1 MFGKKKSVAGLD
13 IGSSSIKMVELEGKL
28 NNLNLVSLGFE
39 NLPGDTIIDGQI
51 MELNVVSDVIQSV
64 CTNHQVNADNVVT
77 GVSGHSVILKN
88 IVLPPMSHEELEE
101 SIDWH
106 AEEHIPYDLADVS
119 LDYQVTAETADST
132 HVLIA
137 ACKRERIDNIKQA
150 IQLAGKTP
158 VVIDV
163 DTFALQN
170 CYEVNYN
177 PTDDD
182 VVTLLNIGASTMNV
196 NIVKGT
202 RSLFTRDITVGG
214 SQFTDVLQRSLGLNF
229 QQAEAVKRGV
239 AGRGRRHRRK
249 IHRAADEQRDRDRR
263 DGDPKDF
270 RFLSCDD
277 RGQLRRVVQK
287 ILISGGG
294 SKLAG
299 LAQELSERLELPVEV
314 LEPVPQYQSRRQ
326 EIRPGLSQRDRAG
339 NGGCRRI
346 GRKGSV
352 NKMIKINLLNSVTER
367 QSGTV
372 AAVDRKISSPA
383 SRFLLMSVV
392 VERYARRRHR
402 LGRYQHAD
410 GKDRG
415 RTRA

>member
-13 IGSSSIKMVELEGKL
+13 IGSSSIKMVELDGKL
-28 NNLNLVSLGFE
+28 NSLNLVSLGFE

-51 MELNVVSDVIQSV
+51 MELNVVSDVIRSV
-64 CTNHQVNADNVVT
+64 CVNHQVTADRVVT

-88 IVLPPMSHEELEE
+88 IVLPPMSREELEE

-119 LDYQVTAETADST
+119 LDYQITAETADAT
-132 HVLIA
+132 YVLIA

-177 PTDDD
+177 PTDDQ

-229 QQAEAVKRGV
+229 QQAEALKRGV
-239 AGRGRRHRRK
+239 HDDADGIEEK
-249 IHRAADEQRDRDRR
+249 SIEPLMNNVTEIVAMEIQKTFDFYRATTEDNET
-263 DGDPKDF
+263 
-270 RFLSCDD
+270 
-277 RGQLRRVVQK
+277 VVQK

-294 SKLAG
+294 SKLVG
-299 LAQELSERLELPVEV
+299 LAQELSQRLELPVEILDPFRNIKV
-314 LEPVPQYQSRRQ
+314 DTKKFDPDYLSEIVP
-326 EIRPGLSQRDRAG
+326 EMAVAVGL
-339 NGGCRRI
+339 
-346 GRKGSV
+346 
-352 NKMIKINLLNSVTER
+352 
-367 QSGTV
+367 
-372 AAVDRKISSPA
+372 AV
-383 SRFLLMSVV
+383 
-392 VERYARRRHR
+392 
-402 LGRYQHAD
+402 
-410 GKDRG
+410 RG
-415 RTRA
+415 V

>member
-1 MFGKKKSVAGLD
+1 MFGKKKNIAGLD

-28 NNLNLVSLGFE
+28 NNLNLVSLGYE
-39 NLPGDTIIDGQI
+39 NLPSDTIIDGQI

-64 CTNHQVNADNVVT
+64 CANHQVTAEMVVT

-88 IVLPPMSHEELEE
+88 IVLPPMSRDELEE

-119 LDYQVTAETADST
+119 LDYQVTAESSEATN
-132 HVLIA
+132 VLIA
-137 ACKRERIDNIKQA
+137 ACKRERIDNIRQA

-170 CYEVNYN
+170 CYEVNYDPSDN
-177 PTDDD
+177 D

-214 SQFTDVLQRSLGLNF
+214 SQFTDVLQRSLGINF

-239 AGRGRRHRRK
+239 VDAVDGIEEK
-249 IHRAADEQRDRDRR
+249 SIEPLMNNVTEVVAMEIQKTFDFYRATSEDNETQ
-263 DGDPKDF
+263 
-270 RFLSCDD
+270 
-277 RGQLRRVVQK
+277 VQK

-294 SKLAG
+294 SKLTG
-299 LAQELSERLELPVEV
+299 LAQELSQRLELPVEV
-314 LEPVPQYQSRRQ
+314 LDPFRNIRVDKNKFDPDYLKEIVP
-326 EIRPGLSQRDRAG
+326 EMAVAVGL
-339 NGGCRRI
+339 
-346 GRKGSV
+346 
-352 NKMIKINLLNSVTER
+352 
-367 QSGTV
+367 
-372 AAVDRKISSPA
+372 AV
-383 SRFLLMSVV
+383 
-392 VERYARRRHR
+392 
-402 LGRYQHAD
+402 
-410 GKDRG
+410 RG
-415 RTRA
+415 V

>member
-13 IGSSSIKMVELEGKL
+13 IGSSSIKMIELEGKL

-51 MELNVVSDVIQSV
+51 MELNVVSDVIRSV
-64 CTNHQVNADNVVT
+64 CINHQVTADRVVT

-88 IVLPPMSHEELEE
+88 IVLPSMSKEELEE

-119 LDYQVTAETADST
+119 LDYQVTAETPEST

-150 IQLAGKTP
+150 IQLAGKSP
-158 VVIDV
+158 VIIDV

-177 PTDDD
+177 PTESD

-229 QQAEAVKRGV
+229 AQAEAVKRGV
-239 AGRGRRHRRK
+239 ADAVDGVEVK
-249 IHRAADEQRDRDRR
+249 AIEPLMNNVTEIVAMEIQKTFDFYRATTEDNET
-263 DGDPKDF
+263 
-270 RFLSCDD
+270 
-277 RGQLRRVVQK
+277 VVQK

-299 LAQELSERLELPVEV
+299 LAQELSERLELPVEILDPFRNIKV
-314 LEPVPQYQSRRQ
+314 DKKKFDPDYLSEIVP
-326 EIRPGLSQRDRAG
+326 EMAVAVGL
-339 NGGCRRI
+339 
-346 GRKGSV
+346 
-352 NKMIKINLLNSVTER
+352 
-367 QSGTV
+367 
-372 AAVDRKISSPA
+372 AV
-383 SRFLLMSVV
+383 
-392 VERYARRRHR
+392 
-402 LGRYQHAD
+402 
-410 GKDRG
+410 RG
-415 RTRA
+415 V

>member
-13 IGSSSIKMVELEGKL
+13 IGSSSIKMIELEGKL

-51 MELNVVSDVIQSV
+51 MELNVVSDVIRSV
-64 CTNHQVNADNVVT
+64 CVNHQVNADRVVT

-88 IVLPPMSHEELEE
+88 IVLPAMSKEELEE

-119 LDYQVTAETADST
+119 LDYQVTAETSEST

-150 IQLAGKTP
+150 IQLAGKSP
-158 VVIDV
+158 VIIDV

-177 PTDDD
+177 PTESD

-214 SQFTDVLQRSLGLNF
+214 SQFTDVLQRSLGLNY

-239 AGRGRRHRRK
+239 ADAVDGVEIK
-249 IHRAADEQRDRDRR
+249 AIEPLMNNVTEIVAMEIQKTFDFYRATTEDNET
-263 DGDPKDF
+263 
-270 RFLSCDD
+270 
-277 RGQLRRVVQK
+277 VVQK

-314 LEPVPQYQSRRQ
+314 LDPFRNIKVDKKKFDPDYLSEIVP
-326 EIRPGLSQRDRAG
+326 EMAVAVGL
-339 NGGCRRI
+339 
-346 GRKGSV
+346 
-352 NKMIKINLLNSVTER
+352 
-367 QSGTV
+367 
-372 AAVDRKISSPA
+372 AV
-383 SRFLLMSVV
+383 
-392 VERYARRRHR
+392 
-402 LGRYQHAD
+402 
-410 GKDRG
+410 RG
-415 RTRA
+415 V

>member
-13 IGSSSIKMVELEGKL
+13 IGSSSIKMVELDGKL

-39 NLPGDTIIDGQI
+39 NLPADTIIDGQI
-51 MELNVVSDVIQSV
+51 MELNVVSDVIQNV
-64 CTNHQVNADNVVT
+64 CVHHQVKADRVVT

-88 IVLPPMSHEELEE
+88 IVLPPMSKEELEE

-119 LDYQVTAETADST
+119 LDYQVTAESPEATN
-132 HVLIA
+132 VLIA

-170 CYEVNYN
+170 CYEVNYQ
-177 PTDDD
+177 PTEDD

-196 NIVKGT
+196 NIVKGN

-239 AGRGRRHRRK
+239 VDAVEGIEEK
-249 IHRAADEQRDRDRR
+249 SIEPLMNNVTEIVAMEIQKTFDFYRATTEDNET
-263 DGDPKDF
+263 
-270 RFLSCDD
+270 
-277 RGQLRRVVQK
+277 VVQK

-294 SKLAG
+294 SKLVG
-299 LAQELSERLELPVEV
+299 LAEELSQRLELPVEILDPFRNIKV
-314 LEPVPQYQSRRQ
+314 DSRKFDPDYLNEIVP
-326 EIRPGLSQRDRAG
+326 EMAVAVGL
-339 NGGCRRI
+339 
-346 GRKGSV
+346 
-352 NKMIKINLLNSVTER
+352 
-367 QSGTV
+367 
-372 AAVDRKISSPA
+372 AV
-383 SRFLLMSVV
+383 
-392 VERYARRRHR
+392 
-402 LGRYQHAD
+402 
-410 GKDRG
+410 RG
-415 RTRA
+415 V

>member
-13 IGSSSIKMVELEGKL
+13 IGSSSIKMIELDGKI

-39 NLPGDTIIDGQI
+39 NLPAETIIDGQI
-51 MELNVVSDVIQSV
+51 MEMNVVSDVIQSV
-64 CTNHQVNADNVVT
+64 CNNHQVNATHVVT

-88 IVLPPMSHEELEE
+88 IVLPPMSREELEE

-119 LDYQVTAETADST
+119 LDYQVTMETEDAT
-132 HVLIA
+132 NVLIA

-170 CYEVNYN
+170 CYEVNYE

-229 QQAEAVKRGV
+229 QQAEALKRGV
-239 AGRGRRHRRK
+239 SDVVDGVEEKSIEPLMNNVTEIVAMEIQK
-249 IHRAADEQRDRDRR
+249 TFDFYRATT
-263 DGDPKDF
+263 
-270 RFLSCDD
+270 DD
-277 RGQLRRVVQK
+277 TETQVQK
-287 ILISGGG
+287 ILLSGGG
-294 SKLAG
+294 SKLLG
-299 LAQELSERLELPVEV
+299 LAEELSQRLELPVEV
-314 LEPVPQYQSRRQ
+314 LDPF
-326 EIRPGLSQRDRAG
+326 
-339 NGGCRRI
+339 
-346 GRKGSV
+346 
-352 NKMIKINLLNSVTER
+352 
-367 QSGTV
+367 
-372 AAVDRKISSPA
+372 RKIKVDPKKFDPDYMKEIVPEMA
-383 SRFLLMSVV
+383 VAVGLAV
-392 VERYARRRHR
+392 
-402 LGRYQHAD
+402 
-410 GKDRG
+410 RG
-415 RTRA
+415 V

>member
-1 MFGKKKSVAGLD
+1 MLFGKKKSVAGLD
-13 IGSSSIKMVELEGKL
+13 IGSSSIKMVELEGKA
-28 NNLNLVSLGFE
+28 NNLSLVSLGFE

-64 CTNHQVNADNVVT
+64 CNNHQVTATQVVT
-77 GVSGHSVILKN
+77 GVSGHSVIIKN
-88 IVLPPMSHEELEE
+88 IVLPPMSREELEE

-132 HVLIA
+132 MVLIA

-150 IQLAGKTP
+150 IQLAGKTA
-158 VVIDV
+158 VIIDV

-170 CYEVNYN
+170 CYEANYL
-177 PTDDD
+177 PTDAD

-239 AGRGRRHRRK
+239 HAAAEGIEEK
-249 IHRAADEQRDRDRR
+249 SIEPLMNNVTEIVAMEIQKTFDFYRATTEDNETI
-263 DGDPKDF
+263 
-270 RFLSCDD
+270 
-277 RGQLRRVVQK
+277 VQK

-299 LAQELSERLELPVEV
+299 LAQELSQRLELPVEV
-314 LEPVPQYQSRRQ
+314 LDPFR
-326 EIRPGLSQRDRAG
+326 
-339 NGGCRRI
+339 N
-346 GRKGSV
+346 
-352 NKMIKINLLNSVTER
+352 IKIDTKKFDPEYLSEIVPEMA
-367 QSGTV
+367 V
-372 AAVDRKISSPA
+372 AVGLA
-383 SRFLLMSVV
+383 M
-392 VERYARRRHR
+392 
-402 LGRYQHAD
+402 
-410 GKDRG
+410 RG
-415 RTRA
+415 V